1 MNAIIFPNVY
11 RRQNGGLVIGVVAH
25 SDDVVVVGGVDSV
38 SAATSKTRRLSASKI
53 EEEIHKINIQKVHS
67 DGFGWVEV
75 NSEYIDID
83 LRVYKSV
90 ELNIN
95 IGQQQQSSARHG
107 HQ

>member
-25 SDDVVVVGGVDSV
+25 SDDVVVGGGDSV
-38 SAATSKTRRLSASKI
+38 SAATSKTRRLSASRK
-53 EEEIHKINIQKVHS
+53 EEEIHKINIQKVHM

-75 NSEYIDID
+75 DSEYIDID
-83 LRVYKSV
+83 LRVYKSE